1 MSRRVL
7 VVDDDR
13 EMVRTLCDVLR
24 LRGWQ
29 PEQAHSG
36 EEALEL
42 SSAEEFALVLMDIKM
57 PGIDGVMACQEMKRR
72 SPDLRVVLMTAHTA
86 DDAMAKAERE
96 GAWRVVRKPLDLPAL
111 FALLG

>member
-1 MSRRVL
+1 MSRRIL

-29 PEQAHSG
+29 ALGAHSG

-42 SSAEEFALVLMDIKM
+42 LSRDEVAVVLMDIKM
-57 PGIDGVMACQEMKRR
+57 PGLDGVATCKALKQR
-72 SPDLRVVLMTAHTA
+72 SPDLRVLLMTAHSDIEA
-86 DDAMAKAERE
+86 LDEAERE
-96 GAWRVVRKPLDLPAL
+96 GASRVVRKPLDLAAL
-111 FALLG
+111 FALLD